1 MRALLPIQSDMPSRK
16 RLETLGIICRPYRA
30 PQVPEIDAESA
41 DCICLVDNSMTEES
55 QWPQQRVHLARAN
68 RFFIQVLPQAD
79 TAKLARAMRD
89 GAFDVIAETDS
100 DDRWRAALQAA
111 SESQQLWWQLY
122 GGRVTTGSDRLI
134 GSSRSM
140 SDLRRDIRRLG
151 PTDVTVLIIGESG
164 SGKER
169 VAGALHAAG
178 SGGPYVT
185 LNCAAM
191 PRELLEAELFGA
203 EKGAFTGAM
212 KARPGLVEQA
222 NGGTL
227 FLDEIGELDLSL
239 QPKFLRFLETRTARR
254 VGGHHEYS
262 VQLRVISATNRN
274 LENEVNAAR
283 FRADLYFR
291 LAEVVVRL
299 PPLRERSGD
308 VPELASAFLEAAN
321 ERFGKNIATIE
332 PGLLRK
338 LQSYGWPGNVRELK
352 SVIDRLVL
360 FHDGAMLREGWWEP
374 PVASPV
380 IVQDPQFAQINHFV
394 NVPQFA
400 PTTVAGFSGM
410 AQPGYFSDHRM
421 PTRAD
426 RVTLA
431 RQLLTEPNLSL
442 SEIAART
449 GVHPTTLFRWRKS
462 GKV

>member
-1 MRALLPIQSDMPSRK
+1 M
-16 RLETLGIICRPYRA
+16 ICRPYRA

-41 DCICLVDNSMTEES
+41 DCICLVDNSVTEES
-55 QWPQQRVHLARAN
+55 QWPQQRVQLARAN

-79 TAKLARAMRD
+79 TARLAGAMRD
-89 GAFDVIAETDS
+89 GAFDVISETDS
-100 DDRWRAALQAA
+100 DDRWRSALNTAC
-111 SESQQLWWQLY
+111 ESQQLWWQLY
-122 GGRVTTGSDRLI
+122 GGRVDAASDKLI

-169 VAGALHAAG
+169 VAGALHGAG
-178 SGGPYVT
+178 NGGPYVT

-203 EKGAFTGAM
+203 EKGAFTGAL

-254 VGGHHEYS
+254 VGGHNEYS
-262 VQLRVISATNRN
+262 VHLRVISATNRN
-274 LENEVNAAR
+274 LENEVNAGR

-291 LAEVVVRL
+291 LAEVILRL
-299 PPLRERSGD
+299 PSLRDRAGD
-308 VPELASAFLEAAN
+308 VPELAAAFLEAAN
-321 ERFGKNIATIE
+321 ERFGKNISNIE

-374 PVASPV
+374 PLASPV
-380 IVQDPQFAQINHFV
+380 VIQETAQSQINHFIPV
-394 NVPQFA
+394 SPFA
-400 PTTVAGFSGM
+400 PTTIAGFSGGTR
-410 AQPGYFSDHRM
+410 PGYLNEHRM

-431 RQLLTEPNLSL
+431 RQLLNEPDLSL